1 MLNIKGENNMT
12 KNEVKQASLRS
23 ELWSLVHEVS
33 NLDMELAK
41 KLDIVISDLQEVQF
55 RQGMEEGKK
64 IYAKESVIAHAKD
77 QEQKAYKL
85 MHAFDDLKK
94 EFPNLFGGKK

>member
-1 MLNIKGENNMT
+1 MT

-33 NLDMELAK
+33 NLDMEIAK
-41 KLDIVISDLQEVQF
+41 KLDVVISDLQEVQF